1 MTGSIDR
8 VSEISPEHAS
18 AELDAAGYA
27 QQLDR
32 RLKLRHLLV
41 YGMVFIVPIA
51 PVAVYGFVAHASQG
65 MVPLV
70 YLIGMTAMFFT
81 AMSYKQLS
89 AEFPFAGSVY
99 AYVRRGMNPFLGF
112 IAGWMILADYLL
124 VPAVIYIFVSNW
136 IGGLM
141 PGVPHWVWIVAL
153 LAINTAVNVMGVRL
167 QSHAHFLLLA
177 LELLALAIFVVLAIR
192 FVFVLGH
199 GTGRF
204 SWAPLYQPGHLNFGF
219 VATAT
224 TIAALSFLGFDAI
237 STLAEEAREPRRD
250 VGTATVLTL
259 LVLGALFVL
268 QTWLAALAHPDY
280 ANLDDN
286 LGFFQIARD
295 VGGTALFTLFIVVKA
310 LATGVASALAAQSAI
325 SRILFAMGRDRA
337 LPFGGFL
344 AKVDARF
351 KTPTNAILFVAVL
364 SLVLSLSI
372 PIVTLL
378 QLVNFGALTSFLLLN
393 LSVPVY
399 FWLRRGEHTRPLRH
413 LVLPACGLVVVAFIF
428 TGFDRLT
435 FIFGGTW
442 LAAGLLMAAFRRQN
456 SLPLGTSP

>member
-1 MTGSIDR
+1 MHKPATDN
-8 VSEISPEHAS
+8 AS
-18 AELDAAGYA
+18 AELGAAGYT

-70 YLIGMTAMFFT
+70 YLVGMVAMFFT

-99 AYVRRGMNPFLGF
+99 AYVRRGMHPFLGF

-136 IGGLM
+136 IGGLV
-141 PGVPHWVWIVAL
+141 PGVSHWVWIVVL
-153 LAINTAVNVMGVRL
+153 LVVNTAINVLGVRL
-167 QSHAHFLLLA
+167 QSRAHFLLLA
-177 LELLALAIFVVLAIR
+177 LELFALALFVVLAIR
-192 FVFVLGH
+192 FVFVLGG
-199 GTGRF
+199 GTGGF
-204 SWAPLYQPGHLNFGF
+204 SWAPLYQPGHLSLGF
-219 VATAT
+219 IETAT

-237 STLAEEAREPRRD
+237 STLAEESQSPRRD
-250 VGTATVLTL
+250 IGTATVLTL

-295 VGGTALFTLFIVVKA
+295 VGGTALFVLFIAVKA
-310 LATGVASALAAQSAI
+310 LATGVASALASQSAI

-351 KTPTNAILFVAVL
+351 KTPANAILFVAVL
-364 SLVLSLSI
+364 SLVLSLSV
-372 PIVTLL
+372 PIVVLL
-378 QLVNFGALTSFLLLN
+378 HLVNFGALTSFLLLN
-393 LSVPVY
+393 LSVPIC
-399 FWLRRGEHTRPLRH
+399 FWVRRGERTRPFRH
-413 LVLPACGLVVVAFIF
+413 VVLPLCGLVVVGFIF
-428 TGFDRLT
+428 TGFDRTT
-435 FIFGGTW
+435 FLFGCAW
-442 LAAGLLMAAFRRQN
+442 LAAGLLVGLVRRQT
-456 SLPLGTSP
+456 SLPLGASP

>member
-1 MTGSIDR
+1 MHGSAH
-8 VSEISPEHAS
+8 ETAS
-18 AELDAAGYA
+18 AELGAAGYT

-70 YLIGMTAMFFT
+70 YLVGMVAMFFT
-81 AMSYKQLS
+81 ALSYKQLS

-136 IGGLM
+136 IGGLV

-153 LAINTAVNVMGVRL
+153 LAINTAINMLGIRL
-167 QSHAHFLLLA
+167 QSYAHFVLLA
-177 LELLALAIFVVLAIR
+177 LELAALAIFVVLAIR

-199 GTGRF
+199 GTGGF
-204 SWAPLYQPGHLNFGF
+204 SWAPLYQPGHLSWSFI
-219 VATAT
+219 ATAT

-237 STLAEEAREPRRD
+237 STLAEESRNPRRD

-295 VGGTALFTLFIVVKA
+295 VGGTALFVLFIVAKV
-310 LATGVASALAAQSAI
+310 LATGVASALASQSAI

-337 LPFGGFL
+337 LPCGAFL
-344 AKVDARF
+344 SRVNPRF
-351 KTPTNAILFVAVL
+351 KTPANAILFVAAL
-364 SLVLSLSI
+364 SLVLSLSV
-372 PIVTLL
+372 PIVVLL
-378 QLVNFGALTSFLLLN
+378 QLVNFGALTSFALLN
-393 LSVPVY
+393 LAVPVY
-399 FWLRRGEHTRPLRH
+399 FWLHRGERSRPLRH
-413 LVLPACGLVVVAFIF
+413 LVLPVCGLLVVGFIY
-428 TGFDRLT
+428 TGFDHVT
-435 FIFGGTW
+435 FAFGGAW
-442 LAAGLLMAAFRRQN
+442 LVAGLLMAWLRRQS
-456 SLPLGTSP
+456 SLPLGASP

>member
-1 MTGSIDR
+1 MHA
-8 VSEISPEHAS
+8 SPNDSAS
-18 AELDAAGYA
+18 AELDAAGYT

-70 YLIGMTAMFFT
+70 YLVGMVAMFFT
-81 AMSYKQLS
+81 ALSYKQLS

-99 AYVRRGMNPFLGF
+99 AYVRRGINPFVGF

-136 IGGLM
+136 IGGLV
-141 PGVPHWVWIVAL
+141 PGVPHWVWIVVL
-153 LAINTAVNVMGVRL
+153 LAINTAINVLGVRL
-167 QSHAHFLLLA
+167 QSRAHFVLLA
-177 LELLALAIFVVLAIR
+177 LELIALAVFVVLAIR

-199 GTGRF
+199 GTGGF
-204 SWAPLYQPGHLNFGF
+204 SWAPLYQPGHLSWGF
-219 VATAT
+219 IATAT

-237 STLAEEAREPRRD
+237 STLAEESREPRRD

-259 LVLGALFVL
+259 VILGALFVL

-295 VGGTALFTLFIVVKA
+295 VGGTALFVLFIVVKA
-310 LATGVASALAAQSAI
+310 LATGVASALASQSAI

-351 KTPTNAILFVAVL
+351 KTPANAIAFVAVL
-364 SLVLSLSI
+364 SLVLSLTV
-372 PIVTLL
+372 PITVLL
-378 QLVNFGALTSFLLLN
+378 HLVNFGALTSFLLLN
-393 LSVPVY
+393 LSVPAY
-399 FWLRRGEHTRPLRH
+399 FWMRRGQRTRPFRH
-413 LVLPACGLVVVAFIF
+413 IVMPLCGFAIVGFIF
-428 TGFDRLT
+428 TGFDRTT
-435 FIFGGTW
+435 FLFGGAW
-442 LAAGLLMAAFRRQN
+442 LVAGLLMATLRRQS
-456 SLPLGTSP
+456 SLPLGASP

>member
-1 MTGSIDR
+1 
-8 VSEISPEHAS
+8 
-18 AELDAAGYA
+18 
-27 QQLDR
+27 
-32 RLKLRHLLV
+32 
-41 YGMVFIVPIA
+41 MVFIVPIA

-70 YLIGMTAMFFT
+70 YLVGMVAMFFT

-99 AYVRRGMNPFLGF
+99 AYVRRGMNPYVGF
-112 IAGWMILADYLL
+112 VAGWMILADYLL

-136 IGGLM
+136 LGGLA
-141 PGVPHWVWIVAL
+141 PGIPHWVWIVVL
-153 LAINTAVNVMGVRL
+153 LSVNTAINVLGVRL

-192 FVFVLGH
+192 FVFVLGR
-199 GTGRF
+199 GTGGF
-204 SWAPLYQPGHLNFGF
+204 SWAPLYQPGHLSLGF
-219 VATAT
+219 IATAT

-286 LGFFQIARD
+286 LGFFQIARE
-295 VGGTALFTLFIVVKA
+295 VGGSALFVLFIVVKA
-310 LATGVASALAAQSAI
+310 LATGVASALASQSAI
-325 SRILFAMGRDRA
+325 SRILFAMGRDGA

-351 KTPTNAILFVAVL
+351 KTPANAILFVAAI
-364 SLVLSLSI
+364 SLVLSLTV
-372 PIVTLL
+372 PIVVLL
-378 QLVNFGALTSFLLLN
+378 HLVNFGALTSFLLLN

-399 FWLRRGEHTRPLRH
+399 FWLRRGERTRPLRH
-413 LVLPACGLVVVAFIF
+413 IVMPLCGFAIVAFIF
-428 TGFDRLT
+428 IGFDRTT
-435 FIFGGTW
+435 FLFGAAW
-442 LAAGLLMAAFRRQN
+442 LAVGLAIGLLRRQT
-456 SLPLGTSP
+456 SLPLGTTP

>member
-1 MTGSIDR
+1 MHGSANE
-8 VSEISPEHAS
+8 VAS
-18 AELDAAGYA
+18 AELGAAGYT

-51 PVAVYGFVAHASQG
+51 PVAVYGFVAHASEG

-70 YLIGMTAMFFT
+70 YLVGMVAMFFT
-81 AMSYKQLS
+81 ALSYKQLS
-89 AEFPFAGSVY
+89 TEFPFAGSVY
-99 AYVRRGMNPFLGF
+99 TYVRRGMNPFLGF

-136 IGGLM
+136 IGGLV
-141 PGVPHWVWIVAL
+141 PGVPHWIWIVAL
-153 LAINTAVNVMGVRL
+153 LTINTAINVLGVRL
-167 QSHAHFLLLA
+167 QSRAHFVLLA
-177 LELLALAIFVVLAIR
+177 LELVALAIFVVLAIR
-192 FVFVLGH
+192 FVFVLGQ
-199 GTGRF
+199 GTGGF
-204 SWAPLYQPGHLNFGF
+204 SWAPLYQPGHLSWSFI
-219 VATAT
+219 ATAT

-237 STLAEEAREPRRD
+237 STLAEESREPRRD
-250 VGTATVLTL
+250 IGTATVLTL

-295 VGGTALFTLFIVVKA
+295 VGGTALFVLFIVVKA
-310 LATGVASALAAQSAI
+310 LATGVASALASQSAI

-364 SLVLSLSI
+364 SLVLALSV
-372 PIVTLL
+372 PIVVLL

-393 LSVPVY
+393 LSVPAY
-399 FWLRRGEHTRPLRH
+399 FWLRRGQRTRPVRH
-413 LVLPACGLVVVAFIF
+413 IVMPLCGFAIVAFIF
-428 TGFDRLT
+428 TGFDRMT
-435 FIFGGTW
+435 FLFGGAW
-442 LAAGLLMAAFRRQN
+442 LVVGLLMATFRRQS
-456 SLPLGTSP
+456 SLPLGASP

>member
-1 MTGSIDR
+1 VNETPPGN
-8 VSEISPEHAS
+8 AS
-18 AELDAAGYA
+18 AELDAAGYT

-32 RLKLRHLLV
+32 RLGLRHLLV

-51 PVAVYGFVAHASQG
+51 PVAVYGFVAHASEG

-70 YLIGMTAMFFT
+70 YLVGMVAMFFT

-112 IAGWMILADYLL
+112 VAGWMILADYLL

-136 IGGLM
+136 LGGLV
-141 PGVPHWVWIVAL
+141 PGVPHWVWIVGL
-153 LAINTAVNVMGVRL
+153 LAINTAINVLGVRL
-167 QSHAHFLLLA
+167 QSRAHFVLLA
-177 LELLALAIFVVLAIR
+177 LELMALAIFLVLAIR
-192 FVFVLGH
+192 FVFVLGQ
-199 GTGRF
+199 GTGGF
-204 SWAPLYQPGHLNFGF
+204 SWAPLYQPGHLSWSFI
-219 VATAT
+219 ATAT

-237 STLAEEAREPRRD
+237 STLAEESREPRRD

-259 LVLGALFVL
+259 VVLGVLFVL

-280 ANLDDN
+280 TNLDDN

-295 VGGTALFTLFIVVKA
+295 VGGTGLFVLFIVVKA
-310 LATGVASALAAQSAI
+310 LATGVASALASQSAI

-344 AKVDARF
+344 SWVNPRF
-351 KTPTNAILFVAVL
+351 KTPANAILFVAAL
-364 SLVLSLSI
+364 SLVLSLSV
-372 PIVTLL
+372 PIVVLL
-378 QLVNFGALTSFLLLN
+378 HLVNFGALTSFLLLN

-399 FWLRRGEHTRPLRH
+399 FWVRRGQRTRPLRH
-413 LVLPACGLVVVAFIF
+413 VVMPLFGFAIVGFIF
-428 TGFDRLT
+428 TGFDRTT
-435 FIFGGTW
+435 FLFGCAW
-442 LAAGLLMAAFRRQN
+442 LVAGLLVGVLHRQT

>member
-1 MTGSIDR
+1 MHKPPTDN
-8 VSEISPEHAS
+8 AS
-18 AELDAAGYA
+18 AELDAAGYM

-70 YLIGMTAMFFT
+70 YLVGMVAMFFT

-89 AEFPFAGSVY
+89 GEFPFAGSVY

-136 IGGLM
+136 LGGLA

-153 LAINTAVNVMGVRL
+153 LSVNTAINVLGVRL
-167 QSHAHFLLLA
+167 QSHAHFVLLA
-177 LELLALAIFVVLAIR
+177 LELIALAIFVVLAIR
-192 FVFVLGH
+192 FVFVLGQ
-199 GTGRF
+199 GTGGF
-204 SWAPLYQPGHLNFGF
+204 SWAPLYQPGRLSLGF
-219 VATAT
+219 IATAT

-237 STLAEEAREPRRD
+237 STLAEESREPRRD
-250 VGTATVLTL
+250 IGTATVLTL

-295 VGGTALFTLFIVVKA
+295 VGGTALFVVFIVVKA
-310 LATGVASALAAQSAI
+310 LATGVASALASQSAI

-344 AKVDARF
+344 SRVNPRF
-351 KTPTNAILFVAVL
+351 KTPANAIAFVAVL
-364 SLVLSLSI
+364 SLVLSLSV
-372 PIVTLL
+372 PIVVLL
-378 QLVNFGALTSFLLLN
+378 HLVNFGALTAFLLLN
-393 LSVPVY
+393 LSVPAY
-399 FWLRRGEHTRPLRH
+399 FWMRRGQRTRPLRH
-413 LVLPACGLVVVAFIF
+413 LVLPLSGLIVVGFIF
-428 TGFDRLT
+428 TGFDRTT
-435 FIFGGTW
+435 FLFGGAW
-442 LAAGLLMAAFRRQN
+442 LAAGLLVAAFRRQT
-456 SLPLGTSP
+456 SLPLGTSA

>member
-1 MTGSIDR
+1 MSDT
-8 VSEISPEHAS
+8 SPELAS
-18 AELDAAGYA
+18 AELDAAGYT

-32 RLKLRHLLV
+32 RLGLRHLLV

-51 PVAVYGFVAHASQG
+51 PVAVYGFVAHASRG

-70 YLIGMTAMFFT
+70 YLVGMVAMFFT

-136 IGGLM
+136 IGGLV

-153 LAINTAVNVMGVRL
+153 LAINTAINVLGVRL
-167 QSHAHFLLLA
+167 QSRAHFVLLA

-199 GTGRF
+199 GTGGF
-204 SWAPLYQPGHLNFGF
+204 SWAPLYQPGHLSLGF
-219 VATAT
+219 IATAT

-237 STLAEEAREPRRD
+237 STLAEESKEPRRD

-280 ANLDDN
+280 TNLDDN
-286 LGFFQIARD
+286 LGFFQIARE
-295 VGGTALFTLFIVVKA
+295 VGGTALFVFFIVVKA
-310 LATGVASALAAQSAI
+310 LATGVASALASQSAI

-344 AKVDARF
+344 SRVHPRF
-351 KTPTNAILFVAVL
+351 KTPANAIAFVAVL
-364 SLVLSLSI
+364 SLVLSLSV
-372 PIVTLL
+372 PIVVLL
-378 QLVNFGALTSFLLLN
+378 HLVNFGALTAFLLLN

-399 FWLRRGEHTRPLRH
+399 FWVRRRERSRPLRH
-413 LVLPACGLVVVAFIF
+413 LVLPICGLAIVGFIF
-428 TGFDRLT
+428 TGFDRTT
-435 FIFGGTW
+435 FLFGCAW
-442 LAAGLLMAAFRRQN
+442 LVVGLLVGTLRRQT

>member
-1 MTGSIDR
+1 M
-8 VSEISPEHAS
+8 SEPSPDNAS
-18 AELDAAGYA
+18 AEFDAAGYT

-51 PVAVYGFVAHASQG
+51 PVAVYGFVAHASHG

-70 YLIGMTAMFFT
+70 YLVGMVAMFFT

-136 IGGLM
+136 IGGLV

-153 LAINTAVNVMGVRL
+153 LAINTAINVLGVRL
-167 QSHAHFLLLA
+167 QSCAHFVLLA
-177 LELLALAIFVVLAIR
+177 LELIALAIFVVLAIR

-199 GTGRF
+199 GTGGF
-204 SWAPLYQPGHLNFGF
+204 SWAPLYQPGHLSLGF

-237 STLAEEAREPRRD
+237 STLAEESREPRRD
-250 VGTATVLTL
+250 IGMATVLTL

-280 ANLDDN
+280 VNLDDN
-286 LGFFQIARD
+286 LGFFQIARE
-295 VGGTALFTLFIVVKA
+295 VGGPALFVLFIVVKA
-310 LATGVASALAAQSAI
+310 LATGVASALASQSAI

-337 LPFGGFL
+337 LPCGGFL

-351 KTPTNAILFVAVL
+351 KTPTNAILFVAAL
-364 SLVLSLSI
+364 SLALSLSV
-372 PIVTLL
+372 PIVVLL
-378 QLVNFGALTSFLLLN
+378 HLVNFGALTSFLLLN

-399 FWLRRGEHTRPLRH
+399 FWLRRGERKRPLRH
-413 LVLPACGLVVVAFIF
+413 LVLPVCGLVVVGFIF
-428 TGFDRLT
+428 TGFDRMT
-435 FIFGGTW
+435 FLFGGAW
-442 LAAGLLMAAFRRQN
+442 LVLGLLMATFRRQS
-456 SLPLGTSP
+456 SLPLGASP

>member
-1 MTGSIDR
+1 MHKPPTDN
-8 VSEISPEHAS
+8 AS
-18 AELDAAGYA
+18 AELDAAGYT

-51 PVAVYGFVAHASQG
+51 PVAVYGFVAHASRG

-70 YLIGMTAMFFT
+70 YLVGMVAMFFT

-89 AEFPFAGSVY
+89 AEFPFSGSVY

-136 IGGLM
+136 IGGLV
-141 PGVPHWVWIVAL
+141 PGVPHWVWIIAL
-153 LAINTAVNVMGVRL
+153 LAINTAINVLGVRL
-167 QSHAHFLLLA
+167 QSHAHFVLLA
-177 LELLALAIFVVLAIR
+177 LELVALAIFVVLAIR
-192 FVFVLGH
+192 FVFVLGG
-199 GTGRF
+199 GTGGF
-204 SWAPLYQPGHLNFGF
+204 SWAPLYQPGHLSLGF
-219 VATAT
+219 IATAT

-237 STLAEEAREPRRD
+237 STLAEESREPRRD
-250 VGTATVLTL
+250 IGTATVLTL

-286 LGFFQIARD
+286 LGFFQIAREM
-295 VGGTALFTLFIVVKA
+295 GGTALFVLFIAVKA
-310 LATGVASALAAQSAI
+310 LATGVASAIASQSAI

-364 SLVLSLSI
+364 SLVLSLSM
-372 PIVTLL
+372 PIVVLL
-378 QLVNFGALTSFLLLN
+378 HLVNFGALTSFLLLN
-393 LSVPVY
+393 LSVPTC
-399 FWLRRGEHTRPLRH
+399 FWVRRGERTRPLRH
-413 LVLPACGLVVVAFIF
+413 LVLPICGLIVVGFIF
-428 TGFDRLT
+428 TGFDRRT
-435 FIFGGTW
+435 FLFGGAW
-442 LAAGLLMAAFRRQN
+442 LVAGLLMATLRRQS
-456 SLPLGTSP
+456 SLPLGASP

>member
-1 MTGSIDR
+1 MHGSPN
-8 VSEISPEHAS
+8 EAAS
-18 AELDAAGYA
+18 AELGAAGYT

-70 YLIGMTAMFFT
+70 YLVGMVAMFFT
-81 AMSYKQLS
+81 ALSYKQLS

-99 AYVRRGMNPFLGF
+99 AYVRRGINPFLGF

-136 IGGLM
+136 IGGLV

-153 LAINTAVNVMGVRL
+153 LAITTAINVLGVRL
-167 QSHAHFLLLA
+167 QSRAHFVLLA
-177 LELLALAIFVVLAIR
+177 LELVALAIFVVLAIR

-199 GTGRF
+199 GTGGF
-204 SWAPLYQPGHLNFGF
+204 SWAPLYQPGHLSWSFI
-219 VATAT
+219 ATAT

-237 STLAEEAREPRRD
+237 STLAEESQNPRRD
-250 VGTATVLTL
+250 IGTATVLTL

-295 VGGTALFTLFIVVKA
+295 VGGTALFVLFIVVKA
-310 LATGVASALAAQSAI
+310 LATGVASALASQSAI

-337 LPFGGFL
+337 LPFSGFL

-351 KTPTNAILFVAVL
+351 KTPANAIAFVAVL
-364 SLVLSLSI
+364 SLVLSLSV
-372 PIVTLL
+372 PIVVLL
-378 QLVNFGALTSFLLLN
+378 HLVNFGALASFLLLN
-393 LSVPVY
+393 LSVPLY
-399 FWLRRGEHTRPLRH
+399 FWLHRGERARLLRH
-413 LVLPACGLVVVAFIF
+413 IVMPLCGFAIVGFIF
-428 TGFDRLT
+428 TGFDRTT
-435 FIFGGTW
+435 FLFGGAW
-442 LAAGLLMAAFRRQN
+442 LVAGLLMATFRRQS
-456 SLPLGTSP
+456 SLPLGASP

>member
-1 MTGSIDR
+1 MHGSAH
-8 VSEISPEHAS
+8 ETAS
-18 AELDAAGYA
+18 AELGAAGYT

-41 YGMVFIVPIA
+41 YGMVFIAPIA

-70 YLIGMTAMFFT
+70 YLVGMVAMFFT
-81 AMSYKQLS
+81 ALSYKQLS

-136 IGGLM
+136 IGGLV

-153 LAINTAVNVMGVRL
+153 LAINTAINMLGIRL
-167 QSHAHFLLLA
+167 QSHAHFVLLA
-177 LELLALAIFVVLAIR
+177 LELAALAIFVVLAIR

-199 GTGRF
+199 GTGGF
-204 SWAPLYQPGHLNFGF
+204 SWAPLYQPGHLSWSFI
-219 VATAT
+219 ATAT

-237 STLAEEAREPRRD
+237 STLAEESRNPRRD

-295 VGGTALFTLFIVVKA
+295 VGGTALFVLFIVAKV
-310 LATGVASALAAQSAI
+310 LATGVASALASQSAI

-337 LPFGGFL
+337 LPCGAFL
-344 AKVDARF
+344 SRVNPRF
-351 KTPTNAILFVAVL
+351 KTPANAILFVAAL
-364 SLVLSLSI
+364 SLVLSLSV
-372 PIVTLL
+372 PIVVLL
-378 QLVNFGALTSFLLLN
+378 QLVNFGALTSFALLN
-393 LSVPVY
+393 LAVPVY
-399 FWLRRGEHTRPLRH
+399 FWLHRGERSRPLRH
-413 LVLPACGLVVVAFIF
+413 LVLPVCGLLVVGFIY
-428 TGFDRLT
+428 TGFDHVT
-435 FIFGGTW
+435 FAFGGAW
-442 LAAGLLMAAFRRQN
+442 LVAGLLMAWLRRQS
-456 SLPLGTSP
+456 SLPLGASP

>member
-1 MTGSIDR
+1 
-8 VSEISPEHAS
+8 
-18 AELDAAGYA
+18 
-27 QQLDR
+27 
-32 RLKLRHLLV
+32 
-41 YGMVFIVPIA
+41 
-51 PVAVYGFVAHASQG
+51 

-70 YLIGMTAMFFT
+70 YLVGMVAMFFT

-136 IGGLM
+136 IGGLV

-153 LAINTAVNVMGVRL
+153 LAINTAINMLGIRL
-167 QSHAHFLLLA
+167 QSHAHFVLLA
-177 LELLALAIFVVLAIR
+177 LELAALAIFVVLAIR

-199 GTGRF
+199 GTGGF
-204 SWAPLYQPGHLNFGF
+204 SWAPLYQPGHLSWSFI
-219 VATAT
+219 ATAT

-237 STLAEEAREPRRD
+237 STLAEESRNPRRD

-295 VGGTALFTLFIVVKA
+295 VGGTALFVLFIVAKV
-310 LATGVASALAAQSAI
+310 LATGVASALASQSAI

-337 LPFGGFL
+337 LPCGAFL
-344 AKVDARF
+344 SRVNPRF
-351 KTPTNAILFVAVL
+351 KTPANAILFVAAL
-364 SLVLSLSI
+364 SLVLSLSV
-372 PIVTLL
+372 PIVVLL
-378 QLVNFGALTSFLLLN
+378 QLVNFGALTSFALLN
-393 LSVPVY
+393 LAVPVY
-399 FWLRRGEHTRPLRH
+399 FWLHRGERSRPLRH
-413 LVLPACGLVVVAFIF
+413 LVLPVCGLLVVGFIY
-428 TGFDRLT
+428 TGFDHVT
-435 FIFGGTW
+435 FAFGGAW
-442 LAAGLLMAAFRRQN
+442 LVAGLLMAWLRRQS
-456 SLPLGTSP
+456 SLPLGASP

>member
-1 MTGSIDR
+1 MHA
-8 VSEISPEHAS
+8 SPNDSAS
-18 AELDAAGYA
+18 AELDAAGYT

-70 YLIGMTAMFFT
+70 YLVGMVAMFFT
-81 AMSYKQLS
+81 ALSYKQLS

-99 AYVRRGMNPFLGF
+99 AYVRRGINPFVGF

-136 IGGLM
+136 IGGLV
-141 PGVPHWVWIVAL
+141 PGVPHWVWIVVL
-153 LAINTAVNVMGVRL
+153 LAINTAINVLGVRL
-167 QSHAHFLLLA
+167 QSRAHFVLLA
-177 LELLALAIFVVLAIR
+177 LELIALALFVVLAIR

-199 GTGRF
+199 GTGGF
-204 SWAPLYQPGHLNFGF
+204 SWAPLYQPGHLSWGF
-219 VATAT
+219 IATAT

-237 STLAEEAREPRRD
+237 STLAEESREPRRD

-259 LVLGALFVL
+259 VILGALFVL

-295 VGGTALFTLFIVVKA
+295 VGGTALFVLFIVVKA
-310 LATGVASALAAQSAI
+310 LATGVASALASQSAI

-351 KTPTNAILFVAVL
+351 KTPANAILSVAAL
-364 SLVLSLSI
+364 SLVLALTV
-372 PIVTLL
+372 PITVLL
-378 QLVNFGALTSFLLLN
+378 HLVNFGALTSFLLLN
-393 LSVPVY
+393 LSVPAY
-399 FWLRRGEHTRPLRH
+399 FWMRRGQRTRPFRH
-413 LVLPACGLVVVAFIF
+413 IVMPLCGFAIVGFIF
-428 TGFDRLT
+428 TGFDRTT
-435 FIFGGTW
+435 FLFGGAW
-442 LAAGLLMAAFRRQN
+442 LIAGLLMASLRRQS
-456 SLPLGTSP
+456 SLPLGASP

>member
-1 MTGSIDR
+1 MHA
-8 VSEISPEHAS
+8 SPNEAAS
-18 AELDAAGYA
+18 AELDAAGYT

-70 YLIGMTAMFFT
+70 YLVGMVAMFFT

-89 AEFPFAGSVY
+89 GEFPFAGSVY
-99 AYVRRGMNPFLGF
+99 AYVRRGINPFLGF
-112 IAGWMILADYLL
+112 VAGWMILADYLL

-136 IGGLM
+136 LGGLA

-153 LAINTAVNVMGVRL
+153 LSVNTAINLLGVRL
-167 QSHAHFLLLA
+167 QSHAHFVLLA

-199 GTGRF
+199 GTGGF
-204 SWAPLYQPGHLNFGF
+204 SWAPLYQPGHLSLGF
-219 VATAT
+219 IATAT

-237 STLAEEAREPRRD
+237 STLAEESCQPRRD

-295 VGGTALFTLFIVVKA
+295 VGGTALFVLFIVVKA
-310 LATGVASALAAQSAI
+310 LATGVASALASQSAI

-344 AKVDARF
+344 SKISARF
-351 KTPTNAILFVAVL
+351 KTPSNAILFVAVI
-364 SLVLSLSI
+364 SLTLSLSV
-372 PIVTLL
+372 PIVVLL
-378 QLVNFGALTSFLLLN
+378 HMVNFGALTSFLLLN

-399 FWLRRGEHTRPLRH
+399 FWMHRHERTRPVRH
-413 LVLPACGLVVVAFIF
+413 LLLPICGLAVVAFIF
-428 TGFDRLT
+428 TGFDRTT
-435 FIFGGTW
+435 FLFGGAW
-442 LAAGLLMAAFRRQN
+442 LLAGLLLAVLRRQS
-456 SLPLGTSP
+456 SLPLGVSP

>member
-1 MTGSIDR
+1 MSDT
-8 VSEISPEHAS
+8 SPELAS
-18 AELDAAGYA
+18 AELDAAGYT

-32 RLKLRHLLV
+32 RLGLRHLLV

-51 PVAVYGFVAHASQG
+51 PVAVYGFIAHASRG

-70 YLIGMTAMFFT
+70 YLVGMVAMFFT

-136 IGGLM
+136 IGGLV

-153 LAINTAVNVMGVRL
+153 LAINTAINVLGVRL
-167 QSHAHFLLLA
+167 QSRAHFVLLA
-177 LELLALAIFVVLAIR
+177 LELVALAIFVVLAIR
-192 FVFVLGH
+192 FVFVLGQ
-199 GTGRF
+199 GTGGF
-204 SWAPLYQPGHLNFGF
+204 SWAPLYQPGHLSLGF
-219 VATAT
+219 IATAT

-237 STLAEEAREPRRD
+237 STLAEESKEPRRD

-280 ANLDDN
+280 TNLDDN
-286 LGFFQIARD
+286 LGFFQIARE
-295 VGGTALFTLFIVVKA
+295 VGGTALFVFFIVVKA
-310 LATGVASALAAQSAI
+310 LATGVASALASQSAI

-344 AKVDARF
+344 SRVHPRF
-351 KTPTNAILFVAVL
+351 KTPANAIAFVAVL
-364 SLVLSLSI
+364 SLVLSLSV
-372 PIVTLL
+372 PIVVLL
-378 QLVNFGALTSFLLLN
+378 HLVNFGALTAFLLLN

-399 FWLRRGEHTRPLRH
+399 FWVRRRERSRPLRH
-413 LVLPACGLVVVAFIF
+413 LVLPICGLAIVGFIF
-428 TGFDRLT
+428 TGFDRTT
-435 FIFGGTW
+435 FLFGCAW
-442 LAAGLLMAAFRRQN
+442 LVVGLLVGTLRRQT